1 MAKLPDPAPFGL
13 TLSDTAT
20 WTKLFKGYN
29 EHNYYNPLNPDFGA
43 VGDGVADD
51 RAAIQ
56 ACITAAAA
64 AGATMTITKPTA
76 YYKIGSPGLVI
87 PTGTGFML
95 LFESW
100 ATELRAASGMNTD
113 LISFGSSGGV
123 GITGA
128 VIING
133 YLNHDGANQTAGG
146 CLNAK
151 GAVQCQI
158 VNMHMTKGRDY
169 ALRLGGIVGGTNGH
183 HNQVIG
189 GLYDVGSVSAGEGLG
204 LLVQASDQ
212 NFIGGGVHFEDCGG
226 ASGTE
231 IGAIRLE
238 SGLQVLDGGFCVGGK
253 DGIRVKTGV
262 NEVTISNWQFSGCG
276 RWATILTGGACS
288 VSNCK
293 YLEGGQ
299 NSAGVYGHIL
309 MDADG
314 RHTVHD
320 NNFRS
325 AVTNG
330 QLKVFIEEA
339 SAAGNSRVH
348 DNGFDVAG
356 SLSGGLVVT
365 RGVQSGFW
373 WANRGYTS
381 PEDTAAGGGGS
392 AIISPRPALIVVY
405 SNDFPSVLK
414 SPADTW
420 TYRCDG
426 VSDEAEINSA
436 IAQAA
441 LTRGDVKL
449 LGLLYK
455 TRAPILLKTAT
466 MLKGLDMNVTRIEAD
481 TTGWVGDRLVGLND
495 VNVHAYGLEDIWF
508 DGKNVAG
515 ISGVAIDNTGGSF
528 TGTPST
534 SPDPSPKIR
543 RLRIY
548 SCMGK
553 GLWIIGNNR
562 GINVSEIVILNAG
575 QEGLYV
581 AGPDGSYYGIDVGSS
596 GGVGVYSVDTNNRFT
611 NIKSWYSDSH
621 GFQLSSGNRNSYTN
635 CEAQDNLG
643 NGFLITSGRISLQ
656 GCHADSNSYDGS
668 PSGGITGRTFY
679 GFDVRNCG
687 GLTLEGCHAYDK
699 NENSRGARQLY
710 GIIFNAACTN
720 GIFELVTWGNFSGSK
735 TGTQD
740 ASNTINVKTTDGF

>member
-1 MAKLPDPAPFGL
+1 MAKLADPAPFGL
-13 TLSDTAT
+13 TLADTAT
-20 WTKLFKGYN
+20 WTKLFRGYN

-56 ACITAAAA
+56 ACINAAAA
-64 AGATMTITKPTA
+64 AGTAMTITKPSA
-76 YYKIGSPGLVI
+76 FYKIGSPGLTI
-87 PTGTGFML
+87 PTGTGFRM
-95 LFESW
+95 LFEDW
-100 ATELRAASGMNTD
+100 ATEMRAASGMNTD
-113 LISFGSSGGV
+113 LISFASSGGLA
-123 GITGA
+123 ITGA
-128 VIING
+128 IIANG

-169 ALRLGGIVGGTNGH
+169 NLRLGGIVGGGNGH
-183 HNQVIG
+183 HNQVLG

-212 NFIGGGVHFEDCGG
+212 NFIGGGIHFEDCGG
-226 ASGTE
+226 GSGTE

-253 DGIRVKTGV
+253 DGIRVKNVG
-262 NEVTISNWQFSGCG
+262 EVTISNWQFSGCG
-276 RWATILTGGACS
+276 RWATVLTGFACS
-288 VSNCK
+288 ISDCK

-299 NSAGVYGHIL
+299 NSAGLYGHIL
-309 MDADG
+309 MDSDG

-325 AVTNG
+325 PATNN
-330 QLKVFIEEA
+330 QLKVFIEET
-339 SAAGNSRVH
+339 SLAGNTRVH

-365 RGVQSGFW
+365 RAVVSGFW

-414 SPADTW
+414 SPVDTW
-420 TYRCDG
+420 TYQCDA
-426 VSDEAEINSA
+426 VNDQSEINSA
-436 IAQAA
+436 ISQAA

-455 TRAPILLKTAT
+455 LRAPILMKTAVT
-466 MLKGLDMNVTRIEAD
+466 MHGLGMNTTRIEVD
-481 TTGWVGDRLVGLND
+481 TTGWAGTKIIGLND
-495 VNVHAYGLEDIWF
+495 INVHATDIFDLWL
-508 DGKNVAG
+508 DGKNIAG
-515 ISGVAIDNTGGSF
+515 ISGILYDNSGGSF
-528 TGTPST
+528 TGSPST
-534 SPDPSPKIR
+534 SPDASHSAHEM
-543 RLRIY
+543 RIY
-548 SCMGK
+548 QCMGK
-553 GLWIIGNNR
+553 GIWLAGDNR
-562 GINVSEIVILNAG
+562 GSVLHHLYIMNSGE
-575 QEGLYV
+575 QGLRIET
-581 AGPDGSYYGIDVGSS
+581 PDSDFSDIQVGSS
-596 GGVGVYSVDTNNRFT
+596 GDVGVYMANNNCRLV
-611 NIKSWYSDSH
+611 NIKSWFSDSH
-621 GFQLSSGNRNSYTN
+621 GFQLGGGNRNTYTN
-635 CEAQDNLG
+635 CESQDNLG
-643 NGFLITSGRISLQ
+643 NGFLITAGRIALQ
-656 GCHADSNSYDGS
+656 GCMADSNSYDGS
-668 PSGGITGRTFY
+668 PSGAITGRTFY
-679 GFDVRNCG
+679 GFDVRNAG
-687 GLTLEGCHAYDK
+687 GLTMEGCHAFDK
-699 NENSRGARQLY
+699 NEGARGARQLY
-710 GIIFNAACTN
+710 GIIFNAATTN